1 MSETNTTSR
10 LSRDAQRLVE
20 LARSLALSGSHLE
33 DKYWQ
38 LLLGQQVHKMLHGKK
53 NPALDSAL
61 DVLLASESEA
71 YEALL
76 EQAETESESTR
87 IDEDGHAYDVLLFSA
102 PVIAWTRYQ
111 LPQQYG
117 LNKTQLQAFSDLLKT
132 HVLAEGAQF
141 ALLPQLAGFDQL
153 PTSFQGTYELTLRL
167 GRAALRGRSE
177 PALTSHS
184 PYEGLLADARFI
196 VGAIV
201 VPADAPLFRWQNID
215 SSPTRDD
222 CLKAWKLAAEPLL
235 EKLFTGCSIQSLQP
249 DAYYV
254 NNREADRRMRPLALQ
269 AAVSWLQNVAGLR
282 ANGLRATVVACGQN
296 VPEEY
301 RIGFTTQQG
310 NQVIYGCVWPI
321 LGKDE
326 ASIDDSDHDEPY
338 VTTEIIKLLN
348 DLGITDARRL
358 PGLFPLDACED
369 CGAPYFPDPLGDM
382 QHPELP
388 EEIDVTP
395 IHLH

>member
-1 MSETNTTSR
+1 MSDSTTPIR
-10 LSRDAQRLVE
+10 LPRDLQRLVE

-38 LLLGQQVHKMLHGKK
+38 ALLGQQVHKLLHGKK
-53 NPALDSAL
+53 GRGLDSAL
-61 DVLLASESEA
+61 DALAGAEAEA

-76 EQAETESESTR
+76 EQAETQSESTR
-87 IDEDGHAYDVLLFSA
+87 IEHEGQAYDVLLFSA
-102 PVIAWTRYQ
+102 PVVAWTRYQ

-117 LNKTQLQAFSDLLKT
+117 LSAEQANTFGQLLQE
-132 HVLAEGAQF
+132 HVLAEGVQY

-153 PTSFQGTYELTLRL
+153 PASFQQTYELTLRL

-177 PALTSHS
+177 SPLMSHS
-184 PYEGLLADARFI
+184 PYDGLLADARFL
-196 VGAIV
+196 VGAV
-201 VPADAPLFRWQNID
+201 VAPADAPLFRWQHNQN
-215 SSPTRDD
+215 SPTRAD
-222 CLKAWKLAAEPLL
+222 CFEAWRQAAEPLL
-235 EKLFTGCSIQSLQP
+235 DKFFTGCSIQCLQP

-269 AAVSWLQNVAGLR
+269 AAVTWLQNVAGLR
-282 ANGLRATVVACGQN
+282 GSALRATIVASGQT

-301 RIGFTTQQG
+301 RIGFTAQQS
-310 NQVIYGCVWPI
+310 NQVIYGCMWPI
-321 LGKDE
+321 LSKEE
-326 ASIDDSDHDEPY
+326 ASIDDSDQDEPY
-338 VTTEIIKLLN
+338 VTTEIVKLLN
-348 DLGITDARRL
+348 DLGVADVRRL
-358 PGLFPLDACED
+358 PGLFPVEFCED
-369 CGAPYFPDPLGDM
+369 CGAPYFPDPLGEM

>member
-1 MSETNTTSR
+1 MSDSITTSR

-38 LLLGQQVHKMLHGKK
+38 DLLGQQVHKMLHGKK
-53 NPALDSAL
+53 SSGLDAALD
-61 DVLLASESEA
+61 LLVSVESEA

-76 EQAETESESTR
+76 EQAETQSESTR
-87 IDEDGHAYDVLLFSA
+87 IEHEGQAYDVLLFSA
-102 PVIAWTRYQ
+102 PVVAWTRYQ

-117 LNKTQLQAFSDLLKT
+117 LNESQLQAFGELLQE
-132 HVLAEGAQF
+132 HVLAEGAQY

-167 GRAALRGRSE
+167 GRAALKGRNES
-177 PALTSHS
+177 ALSSHS
-184 PYEGLLADARFI
+184 PYDGLLADARFL
-196 VGAIV
+196 VGAV
-201 VPADAPLFRWQNID
+201 VAPADAPLFRWQNAQGNPNRAE
-215 SSPTRDD
+215 S
-222 CLKAWKLAAEPLL
+222 LQAWKQTAEPLL
-235 EKLFTGCSIQSLQP
+235 DKLFTGCSIQSLQP

-282 ANGLRATVVACGQN
+282 GNGLRATIVACGQN

-310 NQVIYGCVWPI
+310 NEVIYGCVWPI
-321 LGKDE
+321 LSKDE

-338 VTTEIIKLLN
+338 VTTEIVKLLN
-348 DLGITDARRL
+348 DLGLSDVRRL
-358 PGLFPLDACED
+358 PGLFPLEFCED
-369 CGAPYFPDPLGDM
+369 CGAPHFPDPLGEM
-382 QHPELP
+382 HHPELP

>member
-1 MSETNTTSR
+1 MSDSITTSR
-10 LSRDAQRLVE
+10 LSRDGQRLVE
-20 LARSLALSGSHLE
+20 LARSLAQSGSHLE
-33 DKYWQ
+33 DQYWQ
-38 LLLGQQVHKMLHGKK
+38 ALLGQQVHKMLHGKK
-53 NPALDSAL
+53 SRGLDAALDLLVSA
-61 DVLLASESEA
+61 ESEA
-71 YEALL
+71 YETLL
-76 EQAETESESTR
+76 EQAETQSESTR
-87 IDEDGHAYDVLLFSA
+87 IEHEGQTYDVLLFSA
-102 PVIAWTRYQ
+102 PVVAWTRYQ

-117 LNKTQLQAFSDLLKT
+117 LSESQLQAFGELLQT
-132 HVLAEGAQF
+132 HVLAEGVQY

-153 PTSFQGTYELTLRL
+153 PATFQGTYELTLRL

-177 PALTSHS
+177 SALTSHS
-184 PYEGLLADARFI
+184 PYEGLLADARFL
-196 VGAIV
+196 VGAV
-201 VPADAPLFRWQNID
+201 VAPVDAPLFRWQNAQG
-215 SSPTRDD
+215 SPTRADS
-222 CLKAWKLAAEPLL
+222 LQGWKQAAEPLL
-235 EKLFTGCSIQSLQP
+235 DKLFTGCSIQSLQP

-282 ANGLRATVVACGQN
+282 GNGLRATVVACGQN

-310 NQVIYGCVWPI
+310 SDVIYGCVWPI

-326 ASIDDSDHDEPY
+326 ASLDDSDHDEPY
-338 VTTEIIKLLN
+338 VTTEIVKLLN
-348 DLGITDARRL
+348 DLGIADVRRL
-358 PGLFPLDACED
+358 PGLFPLEFCED
-369 CGAPYFPDPLGDM
+369 CGAPHFPDPLGEM

>member
-38 LLLGQQVHKMLHGKK
+38 FLLGQQVHKMLHGKK

-184 PYEGLLADARFI
+184 PYDGLLADARFI